1 MENPLKNISYSK
13 RSEKDEFI
21 FTLNF
26 LSTLIITGV
35 KLMTVTAIT
44 VISFTPEN
52 YANKEFL
59 LIEIKSDILPFKPK
73 PKRFI

>member
-1 MENPLKNISYSK
+1 M
-13 RSEKDEFI
+13 
-21 FTLNF
+21 FTLIPRPPSWDDRNC
-26 LSTLIITGV
+26 SYGHH
-35 KLMTVTAIT
+35 
-44 VISFTPEN
+44 PEN